1 VCGCWLGRQREG
13 GGGGSVWLSVGCG
26 GVGEGKVQARGGVV
40 WGLVGMGEGGS
51 RLRGCGLVM
60 SGE

>member
-1 VCGCWLGRQREG
+1 MLVGEAEG
-13 GGGGSVWLSVGCG
+13 GGEGGSVWLSVGCG

>member
-1 VCGCWLGRQREG
+1 MCGCWLGRQRE
-13 GGGGSVWLSVGCG
+13 GGSVWLSVGCG